1 MKVSLMTVITFAASI
16 IGPFVS
22 FLDIDVICYIA
33 SIDFS
38 PAAAIL

>member
-1 MKVSLMTVITFAASI
+1 MTVITYAASV

-33 SIDFS
+33 SIDF